1 MVVVMVLELVEVVMV
16 VVQAADFAESR
27 LLGLRLLLLL
37 QLGSVLDHVLL
48 DGGLDL
54 RGLLLLLL
62 VEWGGLGLE
71 VEEVAG
77 GVVEL
82 LEG

>member
-1 MVVVMVLELVEVVMV
+1 MVVVVVVILELVEVVMV
-16 VVQAADFAESR
+16 VQAADFAESW
-27 LLGLRLLLLL
+27 LLRRVLRLL

-48 DGGLDL
+48 DGRLNW

-62 VEWGGLGLE
+62 EWGGLGLK

>member
-1 MVVVMVLELVEVVMV
+1 MVVMVLELVEVVV
-16 VVQAADFAESR
+16 VVQAADFTESR
-27 LLGLRLLLLL
+27 LLGLRLLL

-48 DGGLDL
+48 DGGLNL
-54 RGLLLLLL
+54 RRLLLLLL

>member
-1 MVVVMVLELVEVVMV
+1 MGLELVVEV
-16 VVQAADFAESR
+16 VVQAADFAESW

-48 DGGLDL
+48 DGGLNL
-54 RGLLLLLL
+54 RGLLRL

>member
-1 MVVVMVLELVEVVMV
+1 MVVVMVLELVEVVV
-16 VVQAADFAESR
+16 VVQAADFTESR
-27 LLGLRLLLLL
+27 LLGLRLLL

-48 DGGLDL
+48 DGGLNL

>member
-1 MVVVMVLELVEVVMV
+1 MVVLELVVEVV
-16 VVQAADFAESR
+16 VVQAADFAESW
-27 LLGLRLLLLL
+27 LLGLRLLLL

-48 DGGLDL
+48 DGGLNL
-54 RGLLLLLL
+54 RGLLLLL

>member
-1 MVVVMVLELVEVVMV
+1 MVLELVVEV
-16 VVQAADFAESR
+16 VVQAADFAETR

-48 DGGLDL
+48 DGGLNL
-54 RGLLLLLL
+54 RGLLLLL

>member
-1 MVVVMVLELVEVVMV
+1 MVVVMGLELVVE
-16 VVQAADFAESR
+16 VVQAADFAESW
-27 LLGLRLLLLL
+27 LLGLRLLLL

-48 DGGLDL
+48 DGGLNL
-54 RGLLLLLL
+54 RGLLLL

>member
-1 MVVVMVLELVEVVMV
+1 MGLELVVEV
-16 VVQAADFAESR
+16 VVQAADFAETR

-48 DGGLDL
+48 DGGLNL
-54 RGLLLLLL
+54 RGLLLL

>member
-1 MVVVMVLELVEVVMV
+1 MMVVVVILELVVNLT
-16 VVQAADFAESR
+16 ESR
-27 LLGLRLLLLL
+27 LLRLRLL
-37 QLGSVLDHVLL
+37 QLGSVLNHVLL
-48 DGGLDL
+48 NGGLNL

-62 VEWGGLGLE
+62 ELSGLGLK
-71 VEEVAG
+71 VEEVG

>member
-1 MVVVMVLELVEVVMV
+1 MVVMVLELVEVVM

-27 LLGLRLLLLL
+27 LLGLRLLL

-48 DGGLDL
+48 DGGLNL

>member
-1 MVVVMVLELVEVVMV
+1 MVVVVVVVLELMV
-16 VVQAADFAESR
+16 NLTESR
-27 LLGLRLLLLL
+27 LLLLRLMLLL
-37 QLGSVLDHVLL
+37 QLGSVLNHVLL
-48 DGGLDL
+48 NGGLNL

-62 VEWGGLGLE
+62 ELSGLGLKVKE
-71 VEEVAG
+71 VG

>member
-1 MVVVMVLELVEVVMV
+1 MMVVVVVLELVVN
-16 VVQAADFAESR
+16 FTESR
-27 LLGLRLLLLL
+27 LLRLRLMLLLL
-37 QLGSVLDHVLL
+37 QLGSVLNHVLL
-48 DGGLDL
+48 NGGLNL

-62 VEWGGLGLE
+62 ELSGLGLK
-71 VEEVAG
+71 VEEVGG

>member
-1 MVVVMVLELVEVVMV
+1 MVMVLELVEVVMV

-27 LLGLRLLLLL
+27 LLGLRLLLL

-48 DGGLDL
+48 DGGLNL
-54 RGLLLLLL
+54 GGLLLLLL

-71 VEEVAG
+71 VEEVTG

>member
-1 MVVVMVLELVEVVMV
+1 MVVVVMVLELVVI
-16 VVQAADFAESR
+16 AESW
-27 LLGLRLLLLL
+27 LLGLRLLLL

-48 DGGLDL
+48 DGGLNL
-54 RGLLLLLL
+54 RGLLLL

>member
-1 MVVVMVLELVEVVMV
+1 MIQVEMVVVVVLELVVNLT
-16 VVQAADFAESR
+16 ESR
-27 LLGLRLLLLL
+27 LLRLRLMLLLLLL
-37 QLGSVLDHVLL
+37 QLGSVLNHVLL
-48 DGGLDL
+48 NGGLNL

-62 VEWGGLGLE
+62 ELSGLGLK
-71 VEEVAG
+71 VEEVGG

>member
-1 MVVVMVLELVEVVMV
+1 M
-16 VVQAADFAESR
+16 
-27 LLGLRLLLLL
+27 LRLLLMRLL

-48 DGGLDL
+48 DGGLNL
-54 RGLLLLLL
+54 RGWVLLLLL
-62 VEWGGLGLE
+62 VELGGLGLK
-71 VEEVAG
+71 VEEVG

>member
-1 MVVVMVLELVEVVMV
+1 MVVVMGLELVVI
-16 VVQAADFAESR
+16 AESW

-48 DGGLDL
+48 DGGLNL
-54 RGLLLLLL
+54 PGLLRL

>member
-1 MVVVMVLELVEVVMV
+1 MVVMVLELVEVVV
-16 VVQAADFAESR
+16 VVQAADFTESR
-27 LLGLRLLLLL
+27 LLGLRLLL

-48 DGGLDL
+48 DGGLNL